1 MHKPLRLKSES
12 YLRKAEDQ
20 KPFTPTPSTCYT
32 PRMNSET
39 SNEEESG
46 GEPQHHRRR
55 RQRTRTRV
63 RGEIRKAARNE
74 ISEYHIYH
82 SIAKRL
88 KNEHNRKVLEEIAEQ
103 EKEHYAQWAKI
114 LGKEIPPS
122 HLKIWFYTTL
132 CSLLGLSFSL
142 KLMEKGEGL
151 SQQLYK
157 ELSGEYPEALEIFKD
172 EQKHEEKLLSM
183 IDEHLLQ
190 YMSSFVLGLN
200 DALVELTGALAGLT
214 LALNDTKLIAI
225 VGLITGIA
233 ASFSMAAS
241 EYLSTEE
248 EGEGNPLQASIITG
262 IAYIIT
268 VFILVTPFLI
278 VGNVYKALACTL
290 VLAILII
297 FIFTFYTSVAKGI
310 AFKRRFFKMATIS
323 LGVAALSFGVSI
335 VVKKIF
341 G

>member
-1 MHKPLRLKSES
+1 MDTK
-12 YLRKAEDQ
+12 
-20 KPFTPTPSTCYT
+20 
-32 PRMNSET
+32 
-39 SNEEESG
+39 
-46 GEPQHHRRR
+46 
-55 RQRTRTRV
+55 TRHTV
-63 RGEIRKAARNE
+63 EGAAKNE
-74 ISEYHIYH
+74 ISEYFIYRA
-82 SIAKRL
+82 IASRT

-103 EKEHYAQWAKI
+103 EKGHYEQWTKI
-114 LGKEIPPS
+114 LGKEIAPS
-122 HLKIWFYTTL
+122 RIKIWFYTTL
-132 CSLLGLSFSL
+132 SSLLGLSFSL

-151 SQQLYK
+151 SQQLYQ
-157 ELSGEYPEALEIFKD
+157 ELSGEYPEALDIFKD
-172 EQKHEEKLLSM
+172 EQRHEKELLNM

-214 LALNDTKLIAI
+214 LALNDTRLIAI

-248 EGEGNPLQASIITG
+248 EGGNAIQASIITG
-262 IAYIIT
+262 IAYILT

-341 G
+341 GVE